1 MPLNYL
7 FDHHD
12 IVVLTCHGVGNSVF
26 STCEKVGNV
35 RLRRFT
41 GDCDLFGNQLS
52 TDGQLAFDSI
62 YRFKGQ
68 EAPAVIL
75 VDVDPSPDRMD
86 RALRLLYCGM
96 TRATVRLE
104 ILFNRANDACASML
118 RQ

>member
-1 MPLNYL
+1 M
-7 FDHHD
+7 
-12 IVVLTCHGVGNSVF
+12 LTCHGVGNSVF
-26 STCEKVGNV
+26 SACEKVGKV

-41 GDCDLFGNQLS
+41 DDYDLFGNQLS

-75 VDVDPSPDRMD
+75 VDVDPGPDRMD
-86 RALRLLYCGM
+86 RAQRLLYCGM
-96 TRATVRLE
+96 TRAVVRLD
-104 ILFNRANDACASML
+104 IVVNRANDACARLL